1 MRQAILTLALAVAAL
16 AAALTYYG
24 FRESAGPA
32 AAYSSEV
39 EEADSSAAAFARR
52 IYPHVLALPTH
63 PGVPSDRGAFLRLH
77 GDEVERTLEVPHVVE
92 AGSVAVAL
100 VRYSV
105 GPSVYRDAV
114 WLRNVGG
121 AWQYSTVQGFDP
133 ADADPFRDGQPE
145 RARDLIAQAAA
156 WVAEGAPRW
165 W

>member
-24 FRESAGPA
+24 FREASGPA

-39 EEADSSAAAFARR
+39 EEADSSALAFARR
-52 IYPHVLALPTH
+52 IYPHVLASPAH
-63 PGVPSDRGAFLRLH
+63 PGVPSDRGALLRLH
-77 GDEVERTLEVPHVVE
+77 GDEIERTLEVPHVVE
-92 AGSVAVAL
+92 AGSLAVAL

-105 GPSVYRDAV
+105 GPGVYRDAL
-114 WLRNVGG
+114 WLRNVDG
-121 AWQYSTVQGFDP
+121 AWHYSTVQSFDP
-133 ADADPFRDGQPE
+133 TEPDPFGDGEPE
-145 RARDLIAQAAA
+145 RARDVIAEAAA